1 MEYLIMFVTHI
12 FKTAE
17 YFIAEGLP
25 SIPMDKLPEAAEAF
39 IWQSLKLIY
48 IYMTVL

>member
-17 YFIAEGLP
+17 YFIVEGLP

-39 IWQSLKLIY
+39 LWQSLKLLGIY
-48 IYMTVL
+48 LSVL